1 MCMSVIILMSIS
13 KTVRIVLVLPVRGG
27 DHGKAQ
33 DKQLGKQCL
42 QKLPDPLLLSRKMQ
56 EVFRNVGHELTSKNV
71 GLWNITF
78 RVVGFFFWGGGK
90 GD

>member
-1 MCMSVIILMSIS
+1 MSVIILISIS
-13 KTVRIVLVLPVRGG
+13 KIVTIVLVLPVRGE

-33 DKQLGKQCL
+33 NGQLGKQCL

-56 EVFRNVGHELTSKNV
+56 EVFRNADHELTSKNV

-78 RVVGFFFWGGGK
+78 RVVVLFFWGGK
-90 GD
+90 RD